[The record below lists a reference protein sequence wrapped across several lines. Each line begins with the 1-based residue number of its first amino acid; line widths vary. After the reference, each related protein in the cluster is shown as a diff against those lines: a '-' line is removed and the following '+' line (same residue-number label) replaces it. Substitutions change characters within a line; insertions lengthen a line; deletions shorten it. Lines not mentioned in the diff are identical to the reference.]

1 MGIGTPSNDTSPT
14 EAAVTVNGELI
25 LPPLVVTTTVPAPR
39 LAPEGTVV
47 VMDVAL
53 PAATVAKIP
62 PMVTL
67 APPRPVPVIV
77 TAVPTDADEGVTVV
91 IVGAATVDGWV
102 TVKGTEYAGATA
114 VVTVR
119 PPIATTAPTGT
130 EVIICVP
137 VLAVI
142 VAGVLLMV
150 TLFAPPRP
158 VPVMMTVVPT
168 APEVGITDVIVG
180 ATAARGGSTV
190 KAIEY
195 AGGVLVVTVM
205 PPTPTDAPA
214 GMVVVNCEPVLLL
227 TLAVALLIVR
237 LVRPAKLA
245 PLMVMMSPTDPL
257 REESAEMVGG
267 TGMATMLLHLDVSMS
282 ILAAL
287 NVTVAFTQV
296 TPLTLTVCALTLT
309 VCA

>member
-14 EAAVTVNGELI
+14 DAAVTVNGELI
-25 LPPLVVTTTVPAPR
+25 LPPLVVTATVPAPR

-130 EVIICVP
+130 V
-137 VLAVI
+137 VI

-158 VPVMMTVVPT
+158 DPVMMTVVPT

-267 TGMATMLLHLDVSMS
+267 TGMATMLPHLDVSMS

-296 TPLTLTVCALTLT
+296 TPLTLTVCALTLM